1 MKRARYQFGCLQR
14 KRRRKGPDMWVL
26 RYRQVQS
33 DGSKKLHSINV
44 GTTDKYPTEAEAWK
58 AAEVLRFS
66 INPDNVH
73 QYAVSVGALL
83 DRYIAEDLPERHST
97 ARLYKAWLNR
107 YVRPKW
113 GAYTIAKVKP
123 FAVEQWLKSLPLAP
137 KSKAHIRSLMHIL
150 FNCAMRWG
158 LLEVQANPMSLVRV
172 KDCSKRRR
180 EPRILTAL
188 EFQRLL
194 QQLSDPCRTMAIVA
208 MCLGLRVSEVVGLQW
223 GDFDWER
230 LQVTIQRSVVFG
242 VVGEVKT
249 PYSSKRM
256 PLDPALAEV
265 LFRYRRET
273 APQAKAGDW
282 VFCNPATGQPWR
294 PGWMLERKLVPAAA
308 KVGIG
313 RIGWHTF
320 RHSYSTLLRSLQVDV
335 KVQQELLRHAD
346 IRTTMNLYTQAVP
359 DDMREANSRVAR
371 MILPGNPG

>member
-14 KRRRKGPDMWVL
+14 KPRSKGSDVWVL
-26 RYRQVQS
+26 RFRQIQS
-33 DGSKKLHSINV
+33 DGSKKLHSITI
-44 GTTDKYPTEAEAWK
+44 GSTEKYATEAEAWK

-66 INPDNVH
+66 LNPDNVH
-73 QYAVSVGALL
+73 QYVVTIGTLL
-83 DRYIAEDLPERHST
+83 DRYIAEDLPERNST
-97 ARLYKAWLNR
+97 ARFYKAWLNR

-113 GAYTIAKVKP
+113 GEYPIAEVKP
-123 FAVEQWLKSLPLAP
+123 FAVEQWLKSLTLAP

-158 LLEVQANPMSLVRV
+158 LLEVQANPMGLVRV

-180 EPRILTAL
+180 EPRVLTAP

-194 QQLSDPCRTMAIVA
+194 LHLSDPCRTMAVVA

-230 LQVTIQRSVVFG
+230 FQVMVQRSVVFG

-249 PYSSKRM
+249 PYSRKRM
-256 PLDPALAEV
+256 PLDSALAEI
-265 LFRYRRET
+265 LLRYQRET
-273 APQAKAGDW
+273 ARQAKAGDW
-282 VFCNPATGQPWR
+282 LFWNPATGQPWR
-294 PGWMLERKLVPAAA
+294 PGWMLEQKLVPAAT

-320 RHSYSTLLRSLQVDV
+320 RHSYSTLLRSLKVDV

-346 IRTTMNLYTQAVP
+346 IRTTMNLYTQAIP
-359 DDMREANSRVAR
+359 DDMRDANSKVAR
-371 MILPGNPG
+371 MVIPGNAG

>member
-1 MKRARYQFGCLQR
+1 
-14 KRRRKGPDMWVL
+14 MWVL
-26 RYRQVQS
+26 RFRQVQS
-33 DGSKKLHSINV
+33 DSGKKLHSINV
-44 GTTDKYPTEAEAWK
+44 GTTERYPTEAEAWK
-58 AAEVLRFS
+58 AAEALRFS

-73 QYAVSVGALL
+73 QYAVTIGALL

-97 ARLYKAWLNR
+97 ARLYKAWLNHR
-107 YVRPKW
+107 VRPKW
-113 GAYTIAKVKP
+113 GDYVLAEVKP

-172 KDCSKRRR
+172 RDCSKRRR

-188 EFQRLL
+188 EFQQLL
-194 QQLSDPCRTMAIVA
+194 QQFSDPCRTMAIVA

-230 LQVTIQRSVVFG
+230 LQVLVQRSVVFG
-242 VVGEVKT
+242 FVGEVKT
-249 PYSSKRM
+249 PNSRKRM

-273 APQAKAGDW
+273 APQAKSGDW

-294 PGWMLERKLVPAAA
+294 PEWMREQKLVPAAA

-320 RHSYSTLLRSLQVDV
+320 RHSYSTMLRSLKVDV

-359 DDMREANSRVAR
+359 DDMREANSKVAR
-371 MILPGNPG
+371 MVLPGNPG